1 MAEELQALERKKSYL
16 GVGLVPLPKGKRS
29 IGNKWVYKVKR
40 KADGSFF
47 FLEVQ
52 TACSK
57 RLFSGVWLRLRL
69 GW

>member
-47 FLEVQ
+47 SRGTNGL
-52 TACSK
+52 
-57 RLFSGVWLRLRL
+57 
-69 GW
+69 